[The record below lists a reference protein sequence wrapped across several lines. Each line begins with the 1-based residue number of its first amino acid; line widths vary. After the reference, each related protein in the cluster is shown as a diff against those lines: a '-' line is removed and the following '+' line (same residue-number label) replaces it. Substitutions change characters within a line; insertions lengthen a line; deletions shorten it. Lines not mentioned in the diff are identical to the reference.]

1 MLALP
6 ASEAGWNTVP
16 VSVVPVAA
24 NLVLALAYRQA
35 GRRFWCFS
43 FGDLECLSGMMTNIP
58 RARDPTWNKVRNQ
71 SPESTPGHFYD
82 TVLVLWVNP
91 FCMWKGGGEMTTVD
105 QDACCRSLT
114 A

>member
-6 ASEAGWNTVP
+6 ASEAGRNFVP
-16 VSVVPVAA
+16 MSIVPVAA
-24 NLVLALAYRQA
+24 NLVLALAYCQA

-43 FGDLECLSGMMTNIP
+43 FGNLERLSGMMTNIP
-58 RARDPTWNKVRNQ
+58 RARDPTWNKERNQ
-71 SPESTPGHFYD
+71 SPESTPGHFYN
-82 TVLVLWVNP
+82 TVLV
-91 FCMWKGGGEMTTVD
+91 CMWKWGGEMTTVD